1 MIAYIACL
9 RRREFYPSLMRAL
22 RDESR
27 RLRGGLMANLLEIAG
42 RETLSQLDYVGSL
55 NIQLWATLRGMRAA
69 LPLVGN
75 RHRWRAAVHQM
86 LEIGVEALPMV
97 ALLAMCSGFILAM
110 QGASEL
116 RRFGAL
122 HFVIDLVA
130 VGFTRELGPLLT
142 AIAVSG
148 RSGSAF
154 AAEIGTM
161 KVTEEIDA
169 LKVMAFEPVEFVLAP
184 KYLAALVAVP
194 CLSIVA
200 NLFGILA
207 GGLFMFF
214 STHLGLL
221 LYFRSVL
228 NSIVLRDVLA
238 GLIKAV
244 AFATIIAHVGCL
256 EGLRVRGGPEA
267 VGRSTTSAVVRSTF
281 LVIVADAIFTTIFY
295 FVGKT

>member
-1 MIAYIACL
+1 
-9 RRREFYPSLMRAL
+9 
-22 RDESR
+22 
-27 RLRGGLMANLLEIAG
+27 MANVFEGAG
-42 RETLSQLDYVGSL
+42 RKTLTQLEYVGTL
-55 NIQLWATLRGMRAA
+55 NIQFWATLRAMVTS

-75 RHRWRAAVHQM
+75 RYRWQATLRQM
-86 LEIGVEALPMV
+86 LQIGVQALPMV
-97 ALLAMCSGFILAM
+97 SLMAICTGFILAM

-161 KVTEEIDA
+161 KVTEELDS
-169 LKVMAFEPVEFVLAP
+169 LRVMALDPIEFVLAP
-184 KYLAALVAVP
+184 KYLAALVSIP
-194 CLSIVA
+194 CLTIISNA
-200 NLFGILA
+200 FGIIA

-214 STHLGLL
+214 STRLAPL
-221 LYFRSVL
+221 LYFRFVL
-228 NSIVLRDVLA
+228 ESIALRDVIT
-238 GLIKAV
+238 GLIKSV

-256 EGLRVRGGPEA
+256 EGFRVRGGPDS
-267 VGRSTTSAVVRSTF
+267 VGRSTTSAVVKSTF
-281 LVIVADAIFTTIFY
+281 LVIVADAVFTAIFY
-295 FVGKT
+295 FTVRL